1 MAGKLSV
8 RLDVQAASDG
18 ERLDRLVARSDGLI
32 VSSNIDTQ
40 LPCYA
45 RWLVH
50 AKRVVGNVTAF
61 DDSGPLCGKPSS
73 EAQVQALSG
82 ILDTTAHPTSIAAFL
97 LVQSLRS
104 ITVLTRP
111 TSITA
116 A

>member
-1 MAGKLSV
+1 MH
-8 RLDVQAASDG
+8 RLRPMSSRSTDRSLAATF
-18 ERLDRLVARSDGLI
+18 
-32 VSSNIDTQ
+32 SSCRAISRRGFS
-40 LPCYA
+40 

-61 DDSGPLCGKPSS
+61 DDSGPLFGKPSS

-97 LVQSLRS
+97 RVQALRS
-104 ITVLTRP
+104 VTVLTRP